1 MAKGSGGTGKGKSG
15 GAGASVSGAGAP
27 LTVAGVE
34 KSITKAYLDLTDG
47 EYSTRVLLAD
57 LRPKLGLTR
66 EDFDSTL
73 KSMQQQG
80 KVVLMGLDN
89 MMERTK
95 RASDAA
101 LDIAGHPR
109 HLVYFQ
115 KPGKR

>member
-1 MAKGSGGTGKGKSG
+1 MAKGSGGTGKG
-15 GAGASVSGAGAP
+15 ASVGGRVSKTAAP
-27 LTVAGVE
+27 LTPASVE
-34 KSITKAYLDLTDG
+34 KSITKAYLDLTGG

-101 LDIAGHPR
+101 LDIAGNPR

-115 KPGKR
+115 KPR